1 VDAVS
6 VVKCT
11 KIAPW
16 LGRIHTLKVNR
27 LEAQALSGLSVH
39 SVSDACLAAVRLH
52 QMGAGRVV
60 LSMGAMGVCW
70 CDALGVAGY
79 RGANPS
85 EVVNTSGAGDALLSG
100 LVHGHLRG
108 MSLIESVKF
117 AMACAEL
124 TLSSTFANTP
134 FLSVTAVM
142 HRMALTESFN
152 GSNL

>member
-1 VDAVS
+1 
-6 VVKCT
+6 
-11 KIAPW
+11 
-16 LGRIHTLKVNR
+16 
-27 LEAQALSGLSVH
+27 
-39 SVSDACLAAVRLH
+39 
-52 QMGAGRVV
+52 MGAGRVV

-70 CDALGVAGY
+70 CDAQGVAAH

-100 LVHGHLRG
+100 LVHGHLRD
-108 MSLIESVKF
+108 MPLIESVKF

-134 FLSVTAVM
+134 FMSVTAAM
-142 HRMALTESFN
+142 QRMAISDSFN